1 MRERERQGDSEK
13 EIEREIAKKEREI
26 ARERER

>member
-13 EIEREIAKKEREI
+13 EIEREIAKKERE
-26 ARERER
+26 R